1 MEEIVGLGNASDL
14 WRGWIGQGSLHLSL
28 LGGAGRP
35 AAAAQ
40 TRPHFSTKETKRAT
54 RASGCRS
61 GWTTWT
67 RCTSSASPPG
77 WRSYVRQPTCRGTYA
92 RCTFDIRMGTC
103 SGSAGDSSLKGRTGC
118 PAGTVRGIEIVLLL
132 APHPASLG
140 CPCKRP
146 AWSIV
151 VTGLAFCK

>member
-1 MEEIVGLGNASDL
+1 MPDSFLHERSDFKAL
-14 WRGWIGQGSLHLSL
+14 VATVADSEKINDPALVEKDYWI
-28 LGGAGRP
+28 
-35 AAAAQ
+35 
-40 TRPHFSTKETKRAT
+40 
-54 RASGCRS
+54 
-61 GWTTWT
+61 
-67 RCTSSASPPG
+67 
-77 WRSYVRQPTCRGTYA
+77 
-92 RCTFDIRMGTC
+92 TFAIRMATC

-118 PAGTVRGIEIVLLL
+118 PAGSVRGIEIVLLL